1 MLNFKAIVGVDEVG
15 KGALFGPV
23 FAGAVIL
30 ESDAETT
37 LLEAG
42 LKDSKALTSKRRA
55 SLSPLIQEKAKDWG
69 LGQASAQEIDSIGI
83 RKATELAM
91 LRALQKLQNPIDIV
105 LVDGVLPIRIWNGEQ
120 KTLVHG
126 ESKSAAIAAASVLA
140 KEARDSLIKRLSN
153 QYPEYGLT
161 TNVGYGTKLH
171 REVLIAFGPTPL
183 HRQSFLSKI
192 FARKNL

>member
-1 MLNFKAIVGVDEVG
+1 MLNFKKIVGVDEVG

-42 LKDSKALTSKRRA
+42 LKDSKALTSKKRA

-192 FARKNL
+192 FA

>member
-1 MLNFKAIVGVDEVG
+1 MLNFKKIVGVDEVG

-42 LKDSKALTSKRRA
+42 LKDSKALTSKKRA

-140 KEARDSLIKRLSN
+140 KETRDSLIKRLSN

>member
-1 MLNFKAIVGVDEVG
+1 MLNFKKIVGVDEVG

-37 LLEAG
+37 LLEEG
-42 LKDSKALTSKRRA
+42 LKDSKALTSKKRA

>member
-1 MLNFKAIVGVDEVG
+1 MLKFNEIVGIDEVG

-30 ESDAETT
+30 KSDAETT
-37 LLEAG
+37 LLNAG
-42 LKDSKALTSKRRA
+42 LKDSKALTSKKRA
-55 SLSPLIQEKAKDWG
+55 NLVPLIQEKAKDWG
-69 LGQASAQEIDSIGI
+69 LGQASSQEIDSIGI

-91 LRALQKLQNPIDIV
+91 LRALQRLKNPIDMV
-105 LVDGVLPIRIWNGEQ
+105 LVDGVLPIRLWNGAQ

-153 QYPEYGLT
+153 QYPEYGLK

-171 REVLIAFGPTPL
+171 REVLISLGPTPL

-192 FARKNL
+192 FA

>member
-1 MLNFKAIVGVDEVG
+1 MLNFKKIVGVDEVG

-42 LKDSKALTSKRRA
+42 LKDSKALTSKKRA

-161 TNVGYGTKLH
+161 SNVGYGTKLH

>member
-1 MLNFKAIVGVDEVG
+1 MLNFKKIVGVDEVG

-42 LKDSKALTSKRRA
+42 LKDSKALTSKKRA

>member
-1 MLNFKAIVGVDEVG
+1 MLNFKKIVGVDEVG

-42 LKDSKALTSKRRA
+42 LKDSKALTSKKRA

-161 TNVGYGTKLH
+161 SNVGYGTKLH
-171 REVLIAFGPTPL
+171 REILIAFGPTPL

-192 FARKNL
+192 FV

>member
-1 MLNFKAIVGVDEVG
+1 MLNFKKIVGVDEVG

-42 LKDSKALTSKRRA
+42 LKDSKALTSKKRA

-192 FARKNL
+192 FT